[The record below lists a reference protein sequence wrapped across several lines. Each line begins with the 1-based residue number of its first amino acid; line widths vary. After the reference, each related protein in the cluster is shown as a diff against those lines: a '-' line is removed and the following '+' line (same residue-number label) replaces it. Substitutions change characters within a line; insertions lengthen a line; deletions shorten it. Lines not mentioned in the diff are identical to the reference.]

1 MDDFASNY
9 FFTHEAQVI
18 PTTTGTISALSSM
31 LVISIIVRSQHL
43 DRGDI
48 IPNNTNHTHKH
59 NPGVTRC
66 CRKLSSPLSMSTYHL
81 IMFFFSFWD
90 IITSIAIALTTI
102 PMPADIHETYK
113 YPFASNAYGTAGTCK
128 TQSFLILM
136 GQSFTICSNIFLSV
150 FYLCSIRYGMT
161 ETTMKRKLVPA
172 MLALSCVFS
181 IPVAIAPLITGVLNP
196 SPMLP
201 YCTIGIDPSSCM
213 NMNDGG
219 FEFDIGIDIYD
230 GDSDEN
236 CDDTQERRASTT
248 RTAIGFLNVVMLLM
262 MIVCL
267 ILVILTISET
277 KLAETRAKIEGEAQ
291 KHLDHTVQNGTSTV
305 EDNYDLQDVTFDDEN
320 GTVVSRA
327 ISGTA
332 ITFSTAASSR
342 YSTSASGTRANEM
355 LNNSSG
361 SRHRPEDTKSTQ
373 SLLTLSL
380 MYNFAYFLTWTP
392 TIIAICSNTPVPT
405 TTFWMI
411 NHRFKLVFSPLQ
423 GFFNLLIFLY
433 DKVNL
438 LKGRD
443 LLEKESRNKAC
454 TGDEDGDGENRVLLS
469 SSEALKIAIWSPS
482 YIPEVLVSNIEKERQ
497 DKYLRRKE
505 RVKQELMSMRRPGK
519 EKANTSKSIITGY
532 EETAEGKEEDICAE
546 IRTFKAGT
554 SETRLYYEVPP
565 ELLRPSFVRYAG
577 SPLSASSSSKQQIRQ
592 NPSHSTGF
600 FPRQISEEGE
610 TGQADDNAAKVR
622 QAIWDPDK
630 AEESN
635 IHIHCPSNNED
646 IDHIYDD
653 DSSALSSG
661 SNSTIRR
668 LSFTLHSL
676 LGGFSGALSPIMEIG
691 INEND
696 MEEGE
701 AIEGFDEE
709 LSFESALE
717 SLEP

>member
-1 MDDFASNY
+1 MDDFASSY
-9 FFTHEAQVI
+9 FFTQEAQVI

-31 LVISIIVRSQHL
+31 LVISIIVRSQRS
-43 DRGDI
+43 DCDDI
-48 IPNNTNHTHKH
+48 IPNNKKHTHNQ

-102 PMPADIHETYK
+102 PMPAEFHETYK
-113 YPFASNAYGTAGTCK
+113 NPFVSKAYGTAGTCK

-136 GQSFTICSNIFLSV
+136 GQCFTICSNIFLSV
-150 FYLCSIRYGMT
+150 FYLRSIRYGMT
-161 ETTMKRKLVPA
+161 EATMKRKLVPV

-181 IPVAIAPLITGVLNP
+181 LPVAIAPLITGVLNP
-196 SPMLP
+196 SPVLP
-201 YCTIGIDPSSCM
+201 YCTIGIDPLSCM
-213 NMNDGG
+213 NMNGG
-219 FEFDIGIDIYD
+219 FEFDIGIDIND
-230 GDSDEN
+230 GDVDEN

-248 RTAIGFLNVVMLLM
+248 ITAIGSLNVVMLIM

-277 KLAETRAKIEGEAQ
+277 KLAATKPKIEGEAQ
-291 KHLDHTVQNGTSTV
+291 ENIDHTVQNGTGTI
-305 EDNYDLQDVTFDDEN
+305 EDKYDLQDVIFDDEN
-320 GTVVSRA
+320 GTLISRA

-332 ITFSTAASSR
+332 FTFSTAASSR
-342 YSTSASGTRANEM
+342 YSTSASGAQANEM

-361 SRHRPEDTKSTQ
+361 SRRRPEDMKSTQ

-380 MYNFAYFLTWTP
+380 MYNLVYFLTWTP
-392 TIIAICSNTPVPT
+392 TIISICSNTPVPT

-411 NHRFKLVFSPLQ
+411 NHRFKLLFSPLQ

-443 LLEKESRNKAC
+443 LLEKESRNKSCA
-454 TGDEDGDGENRVLLS
+454 GDEDGEGKNCVLLS

-519 EKANTSKSIITGY
+519 ENANSFKSIITGY
-532 EETAEGKEEDICAE
+532 EGKKEDICAE
-546 IRTFKAGT
+546 ICTFKAGT
-554 SETRLYYEVPP
+554 SDTRLYYEVPP

-577 SPLSASSSSKQQIRQ
+577 SPLSASSSSK
-592 NPSHSTGF
+592 NPSHSTGI
-600 FPRQISEEGE
+600 FPQQKSEEGE
-610 TGQADDNAAKVR
+610 TGQGDDNAAAVR

-635 IHIHCPSNNED
+635 IHIHCPSSNQDSDN
-646 IDHIYDD
+646 IYDD

-661 SNSTIRR
+661 SHSTIRR

-676 LGGFSGALSPIMEIG
+676 LGGFSGALFPIMEIG
-691 INEND
+691 INENG

-701 AIEGFDEE
+701 VIEGFDEE
-709 LSFESALE
+709 LSLE
-717 SLEP
+717 S